1 MALENK
7 KMIFS
12 LIRVCCT
19 FLIYSNEKEGLSG
32 LAPCGFALKKKERSS
47 YCSVLFVSL
56 A

>member
-32 LAPCGFALKKKERSS
+32 LAPCSFALKKKERN
-47 YCSVLFVSL
+47 VLFKV
-56 A
+56 